1 MRREEA
7 VMRYDADIEIMRR
20 YYERFGDIWNMRQMS
35 PDVLQKLPKM
45 MADALARGRRLTKKE
60 LQIADVPPGANG

>member
-20 YYERFGDIWNMRQMS
+20 YYERFGDIGNMRQMS